1 MVEKL
6 FCIIVAAFN
15 AATNNEPLLWLHQ
28 KGACKYTTHSVRCGT
43 AFQAKSQCSNFI
55 RQALPPLDL
64 FYFLILCNFLLSE
77 AGPVAS
83 DNGCKRA
90 FDSILRNR
98 LILQL
103 RKQCWPE
110 FVIHWREMLLAQP
123 LANVRFEDAI
133 AAALEFL
140 CGIPQ
145 GSPFSLILYVL
156 ATAALY
162 ELPGDTHWYGYTDNT
177 AMLFVGD
184 TLS

>member
-1 MVEKL
+1 
-6 FCIIVAAFN
+6 
-15 AATNNEPLLWLHQ
+15 
-28 KGACKYTTHSVRCGT
+28 
-43 AFQAKSQCSNFI
+43 
-55 RQALPPLDL
+55 
-64 FYFLILCNFLLSE
+64 
-77 AGPVAS
+77 
-83 DNGCKRA
+83 
-90 FDSILRNR
+90 
-98 LILQL
+98 
-103 RKQCWPE
+103 
-110 FVIHWREMLLAQP
+110 MLLAQP